1 MMKDKEK
8 ILNWYHK
15 EVEKDKV
22 DVDKFKNDFIKTI
35 KTVDKNQMFT
45 NPKEEKL
52 TLWQRLKKVLMGT

>member
-1 MMKDKEK
+1 MKDKEK

-52 TLWQRLKKVLMGT
+52 TL

>member
-1 MMKDKEK
+1 MKDKEK

>member
-1 MMKDKEK
+1 MKDKEK

-15 EVEKDKV
+15 EVEKDKI

-35 KTVDKNQMFT
+35 KNVDKNQMFT

-52 TLWQRLKKVLMGT
+52 TLWQRLKKVLTGT